1 MNEEPISKKI
11 KELEFYCP
19 HCMKKV
25 DVTHI
30 IKPTEIW
37 PYHNHEFTLENVP
50 VVICKECGGEI
61 WYDDFDFVTLQRV
74 QAMCKQQYPEE
85 FEDDPEEEK
94 NTKEEG

>member
-1 MNEEPISKKI
+1 MDNNAISKKT
-11 KELEFYCP
+11 KEPVFYCP
-19 HCMKKV
+19 HCMKEV

-37 PYHNHEFTLENVP
+37 PCHNHEFTLTDVP

-74 QAMCKQQYPEE
+74 HAMCKQQYPEE